1 MQVHTE
7 LNNVAISNND
17 DRILH
22 CCLLYQEK
30 VKVHGGVVVLFSN
43 DVQLCSKAMVN
54 QVRALNRKT
63 LLNDLRTMFKG
74 GLAPI
79 VSAQGQSPS
88 GHAHYNPPPA
98 LIGAQ
103 QVATAASPPVPVT
116 RAEVSSHSHTLFIQ
130 FTILVLISIFSALS
144 RILVYTLFDGFP
156 GQSCFLEK
164 TVCACSH
171 VGPFIRKYGSVTRVL
186 VVHIKRFYDFLGA

>member
-116 RAEVSSHSHTLFIQ
+116 RAEVSSRSHTI
-130 FTILVLISIFSALS
+130 FTILVLLFSAFS
-144 RILVYTLFDGFP
+144 RILVNTLCGASP
-156 GQSCFLEK
+156 SQSYNCDFWKDWL
-164 TVCACSH
+164 H
-171 VGPFIRKYGSVTRVL
+171 V
-186 VVHIKRFYDFLGA
+186 HM